1 MEFLSMPI
9 WITGLQELQH
19 ITRVALFQNEHYKK
33 YIDKISK
40 HAYLDYRVTGVTPH
54 YKGCTFSAR

>member
-1 MEFLSMPI
+1 MQFLFISI

-33 YIDKISK
+33 YTDDISK
-40 HAYLDYRVTGVTPH
+40 HTY
-54 YKGCTFSAR
+54 